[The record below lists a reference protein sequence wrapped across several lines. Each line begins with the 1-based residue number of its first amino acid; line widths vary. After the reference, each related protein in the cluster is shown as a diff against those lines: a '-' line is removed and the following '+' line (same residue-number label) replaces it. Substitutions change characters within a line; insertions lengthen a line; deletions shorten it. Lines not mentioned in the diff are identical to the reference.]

1 MYKGFADKAWDD
13 LNYWITNDKKI
24 YKRIKRLIED
34 IERDDPFAGIGEP
47 EPLKHN
53 WSGWWSRR
61 INQEHRLIY
70 KIRNLSEDKQEL
82 VLASLRGHY

>member
-34 IERDDPFAGIGEP
+34 IERDDPFDGIGEP

-53 WSGWWSRR
+53 WAGWWSRR
-61 INQEHRLIY
+61 INREHRLIY
-70 KIRNLSEDKQEL
+70 KIRNLSEDEQEL